1 MEINQKTITINMDKN
16 DNEKKSER
24 KKRESEIGKK
34 QNNIDKKKQTKINQ
48 TIRKNSNLAKW
59 FANKITTKATRFKN
73 KYYKQTRVKSTTL
86 REKRKKKRN
95 KKEK

>member
-34 QNNIDKKKQTKINQ
+34 QNNIDKKKQTKIN
-48 TIRKNSNLAKW
+48 
-59 FANKITTKATRFKN
+59 
-73 KYYKQTRVKSTTL
+73 
-86 REKRKKKRN
+86 
-95 KKEK
+95 